1 MKIGKVSELM
11 LTRSVL
17 KNITSKNGKVQE
29 KPNAG
34 SDCGVTVIAGTN
46 VGMAT
51 SGIVDYSE
59 DDVEFYT
66 FYRAYNS
73 MMAAG
78 YRPVS
83 MMINLILPVD
93 GKEKNIKEIEKR
105 YDELCRKHNM
115 QICGGHTQF
124 SKNVNKI
131 ITSVTI
137 MGEQFTRFDDIIKKD
152 SQLSLVMTKAMGI
165 EGTAIVS
172 KDRED
177 ILRKRFNGRF
187 CDQCLDFKKY
197 ISIEKEAM
205 VAAEFGAVRM
215 HDVSGGGVFAA
226 IWELAGAL
234 GKGVEADLRAIPV
247 WQETIEVTEV
257 FGMNPYKMV
266 SQGSLL
272 IATYDGDG
280 LVEALG
286 SRDIPA
292 TVIGVF
298 TDNNDKVLIN
308 NDEKRFLDS
317 PRGDDIYQM

>member
-17 KNITSKNGKVQE
+17 KNITSKNGKVTE

-46 VGMAT
+46 VGMVT
-51 SGIVDYSE
+51 SGVVDYSE

-105 YDELCRKHNM
+105 YDELCREHNM

-137 MGEQFTRFDDIIKKD
+137 MGEQFTRFDDIIEKD

-280 LVEALG
+280 IVEALA
-286 SRDIPA
+286 SQDIPA
-292 TVIGVF
+292 AVIGVF
-298 TDNNDKVLIN
+298 TDNNDRVLIN

-317 PRGDDIYQM
+317 PRGDDIYEM